1 MKRVLAVSD
10 DAEFHE
16 FLNQACTLSGGFQV
30 VSARNGW
37 EALTEQRLRPADL
50 ALLDFNASSWDGYEL
65 LGEIHKDH
73 PDLPIIGLTRTPEV
87 ATERRM
93 RNAGAVRM
101 LNRQVRPELL
111 LNELMA
117 MLESPAKG
125 HIEGIHL
132 ASLLQVLNWERKNC
146 LVRVQSLGRT
156 GMLYFQRGFLVH
168 ADCAGMVGEA
178 VALEI
183 LGWEETRVDFLPPL
197 QAERSIHRP
206 LDEILMMAAQI
217 RDEEQ
222 FGLEPGIDG
231 GSGSRPDADGLT
243 FGDLAEGAAGF
254 GDTAFT

>member
-16 FLNQACTLSGGFQV
+16 FLNQACALSGGFQV

-37 EALTEQRLRPADL
+37 EAMTEQRLRPADL
-50 ALLDFNASSWDGYEL
+50 ALLDFNAASWDGYEL

-73 PDLPIIGLTRTPEV
+73 PELPIIGLTRTPEV

-146 LVRVQSLGRT
+146 LVRVLSLGRT
-156 GMLYFQRGFLVH
+156 GTLFFHRGFLVH
-168 ADCAGMVGEA
+168 AECAGMVGEA

-183 LGWEETRVDFLPPL
+183 LGWEETRVDFLPFQ

-206 LDEILMMAAQI
+206 LDEILMMAAQM

-222 FGLEPGIDG
+222 FGLEPETG
-231 GSGSRPDADGLT
+231 GLS

>member
-10 DAEFHE
+10 DADFHG
-16 FLNQACTLSGGFQV
+16 FLAQACALTGNFRLAA
-30 VSARNGW
+30 ARSGW
-37 EALTEQRLRPADL
+37 EALAELRLRVCDL
-50 ALLDFNASSWDGYEL
+50 ALLDFNAESWDAYAL
-65 LGEIHKDH
+65 LGEIHREFAT
-73 PDLPIIGLTRTPEV
+73 LPIIGLTRTPEM

-111 LNELMA
+111 LNELVA

-156 GMLYFQRGFLVH
+156 GLLHFQRGFLIH
-168 ADCAGMVGEA
+168 AECAGMTGEV

-183 LGWEETRVDFLPPL
+183 LGWEETKLDFLPFQ
-197 QAERSIHRP
+197 QAERTIQRP
-206 LDEILMMAAQI
+206 LDEILMMAAQF

-222 FGLEPGIDG
+222 AGL
-231 GSGSRPDADGLT
+231 DGLGLDSPSGT
-243 FGDLAEGAAGF
+243 LRVPLLGQDLPSGAQPAIS
-254 GDTAFT
+254 